1 MINSTESNFDVK
13 VKKRHI
19 LSGIDLLSN
28 DQLFGLWTISADHSW
43 EIRKIAYKVLN
54 KLTQSLS
61 GDEIASLFFSNDIP
75 VEELAERF
83 SEWNNGSS
91 YNVNSYF
98 SLSYLETLS
107 KEWGANTRIV
117 FIDDLSSLKSPQDD
131 FNEFYTRL
139 EYLLQKWLVQSYKN
153 KTKIILGTLLTKEGI
168 PQLDSFLSP
177 FLSGSIIL
185 AEEEESTNKFS
196 YE

>member
-54 KLTQSLS
+54 KLTLSLS

-117 FIDDLSSLKSPQDD
+117 FIDDLSNLKSPQDD
-131 FNEFYTRL
+131 FNEFYARL

-185 AEEEESTNKFS
+185 AEEEESTNKFF